1 LATAT
6 PRRSSRETAQWTG
19 SAPAGSTRRR
29 SFYRLLD
36 AARGGYFR
44 TAPGGPFSVERRYRG
59 PTNVLEMTFLA
70 HGGQV
75 RAIDLMPVHQRTA
88 HRQGYDV
95 GAGHRLLRHLECLE
109 GEVEL
114 TLEFK
119 PTFDYSRA
127 HTNCDPR
134 AGREAIAHAG
144 ARHLTLACDG
154 VQAHGRITVSALS
167 RPRPW

>member
-1 LATAT
+1 VCQRLSLPFV
-6 PRRSSRETAQWTG
+6 PRSARSDERSTG
-19 SAPAGSTRRR
+19 TLSSAIPSNAPDRTSASTI
-29 SFYRLLD
+29 SSG
-36 AARGGYFR
+36 A
-44 TAPGGPFSVERRYRG
+44 FSVERRYRG